1 MNKVIMYIP
10 SMQKD
15 GNEIEN
21 RDNVLNDSLLFFAEN
36 YGGATSYNANG
47 SWKLANG
54 KLQVEPVTIIYSH
67 TKKSQ
72 KTKLIKHAR
81 KLKLECKQDSVLI
94 EVNGEPMFI

>member
-1 MNKVIMYIP
+1 MNKVIIYIP

-15 GNEIEN
+15 GSVIKD
-21 RDNVLNDSLLFFAEN
+21 RDSLLNDSLLFFAEN

-47 SWKLANG
+47 SWILSNG

-67 TKKSQ
+67 TKKAQ

-81 KLKLECKQDSVLI
+81 KLKLACKQDSVLI
-94 EVNGEPMFI
+94 EVNEEAIFI

>member
-10 SMQKD
+10 SFEKS
-15 GNEIEN
+15 GKEIKN
-21 RDNVLNDSLLFFAEN
+21 RDKVLNDSLLFFADN
-36 YGGATSYNANG
+36 YGGATSYEANG

-67 TKKSQ
+67 TKKAQ

-81 KLKLECKQDSVLI
+81 KLKLECKQESVML
-94 EVNGEPMFI
+94 EVNNEAIFI